1 MSLPQ
6 ASQARCCCGAALG
19 AGAEPGQ
26 SQPEPE
32 PFPCSVAVEQD
43 GRATVSPPGTAGP
56 QCQGNQPA
64 MRDRQMVVGF
74 FFFLPL
80 LVLGRK

>member
-1 MSLPQ
+1 MSPPE

-43 GRATVSPPGTAGP
+43 GRATVFPPGQPGPGTKATSPP
-56 QCQGNQPA
+56 CEI
-64 MRDRQMVVGF
+64 DKWLWVC